1 MWKFLQ
7 TVELLTKI
15 IDISNICVFFINGV
29 YPSLLYRLLDVR
41 TVRYA
46 HKYDYYLCCC
56 QVTMQELTNINRF
69 FVTIVIMFQR
79 FFEKRRSYNIDCMIN
94 NKRNHDYHH
103 QLTIPFKI
111 DVSVD
116 GFRS

>member
-29 YPSLLYRLLDVR
+29 FPSLLYRLLDVR

-46 HKYDYYLCCC
+46 QPYDYHSCVLF
-56 QVTMQELTNINRF
+56 QVTVQDVITIFDTMFYCHNYDYFDNDDERSSK
-69 FVTIVIMFQR
+69 VT
-79 FFEKRRSYNIDCMIN
+79 
-94 NKRNHDYHH
+94 
-103 QLTIPFKI
+103 
-111 DVSVD
+111 
-116 GFRS
+116 